1 MLLCGQSGKLHYT
14 QLVINIMLTILLF
27 TFIVMNFL
35 SSIKYFLYVWKD
47 SNLIPL
53 CVCRY
58 LTIYPCYI
66 YSTVD
71 THKPQNCHQS
81 PHTLLL
87 KESNFN
93 NTATHL
99 LGWSVSW
106 PTDHISTLSVILTLD
121 TLTPQSWVW
130 RARVSLGTCQPPG
143 PWATSVPPSL
153 SETLLNMRRICI
165 GIGNMQT

>member
-1 MLLCGQSGKLHYT
+1 
-14 QLVINIMLTILLF
+14 
-27 TFIVMNFL
+27 MNFL

-99 LGWSVSW
+99 LGWGVSW
-106 PTDHISTLSVILTLD
+106 PTDHISILSVILTLD
-121 TLTPQSWVW
+121 TLTAWH
-130 RARVSLGTCQPPG
+130 LD
-143 PWATSVPPSL
+143 TSVL
-153 SETLLNMRRICI
+153 SMAGAGQPWYMPATWPLGHLSSAITKWDTIKYAKNMHWKYADLNIFSAWMF
-165 GIGNMQT
+165 